1 MDMIEL
7 KINGKLYNKS
17 NARKFTHIRGRP
29 MLIKSN
35 EAQLYEQ
42 SAILQI
48 KTQLGSHTAF
58 EEPVVLEVHVWYEN
72 KRPDLD
78 VSLLQDILE
87 KAGVYKNDR
96 LVHEIH
102 AFKYFDKDNPRVLVR
117 VHLLG
122 EESVS

>member
-1 MDMIEL
+1 MIEL
-7 KINGKLYNKS
+7 KINGKLYTKS
-17 NARKFTHIRGRP
+17 NSRIFTTFGGRP
-29 MLIKSN
+29 RLIKSADSQN
-35 EAQLYEQ
+35 YVR

-48 KTQLGSHTAF
+48 KTQLKDHTTF
-58 EEPVVLEVHVWYEN
+58 EEPVILEAHVWYEN

-78 VSLLQDILE
+78 ISLLQDILE

-117 VHLLG
+117 VHPL
-122 EESVS
+122 EK